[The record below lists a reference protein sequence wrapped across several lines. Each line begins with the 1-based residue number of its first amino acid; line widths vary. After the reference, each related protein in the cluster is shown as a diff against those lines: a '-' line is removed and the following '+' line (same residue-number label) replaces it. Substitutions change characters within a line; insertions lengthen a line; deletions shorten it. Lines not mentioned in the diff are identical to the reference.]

1 MSKYLSNYGSGNNGS
16 NSSSRKKG
24 TKKRTYDEKKRTNN
38 PFNPLT
44 EGLGPVQ
51 ASLGTDFPEPDMK
64 KIP

>member
-1 MSKYLSNYGSGNNGS
+1 MSTDLSNHESCNNGS
-16 NSSSRKKG
+16 NSSSRKKSA
-24 TKKRTYDEKKRTNN
+24 KKRTSDEKKRTN

-51 ASLGTDFPEPDMK
+51 ASLGTDFPEPDIK